1 MSSPGFEK
9 AAALVDLVPRI
20 DPDGYRLAVELY
32 RQLARG
38 EPVPRE
44 RLAEALGTSTKDVE
58 AHLEDEQL
66 KGWTYYDDARRV
78 RGFRGLAVASMPHRF
93 TVEGQT
99 LYTWCALD
107 SLFIPEILGKP
118 AEVESRCPQTDT
130 AVKLIVNPDG
140 VGSVEPADV
149 RMSFILGDPEVV
161 KTNPAK
167 IMSSFCHHIF
177 FFASAEAGS
186 AWAAKHEG
194 DTLLLTLEEAFA
206 LGKRF
211 NAVQFGDEL
220 ARRVN
225 GTPAL

>member
-1 MSSPGFEK
+1 MG
-9 AAALVDLVPRI
+9 
-20 DPDGYRLAVELY
+20 
-32 RQLARG
+32 
-38 EPVPRE
+38 
-44 RLAEALGTSTKDVE
+44 
-58 AHLEDEQL
+58 
-66 KGWTYYDDARRV
+66 
-78 RGFRGLAVASMPHRF
+78 
-93 TVEGQT
+93 GQT

-130 AVKLIVNPDG
+130 VVKLIVNPDG
-140 VGSVEPADV
+140 VDSVEPADA

-194 DTLLLTLEEAFA
+194 DTFLLTLEEAFA
-206 LGKRF
+206 VGERL
-211 NAVQFGDEL
+211 NAVQFGD
-220 ARRVN
+220 VK
-225 GTPAL
+225 